1 MNDDFLLDEDD
12 ENLEDE
18 GYITPE
24 IENENEDSS
33 QEDISS
39 DDKADTSLYEGKLT
53 QDEIYLLHAYDDVSK
68 SEDDLEYAVTTI
80 VMSNPQHT
88 SSNTVSMIIKDLF
101 HKQGHS
107 RMQAIRFN
115 PAGLLRG
122 EEIDAQIEEDDDNS
136 FNDIY
141 AREARELINRFIGY
155 LSERD
160 LSKDSVVMRR
170 RKQRQIPALIIFLFS
185 SGLYDLII
193 DCPNM
198 PTVYQEQIQ
207 NAFRKINQAK
217 YDILNELIKEY
228 EKAGR
233 IKVAERVKDLGLSWF
248 NKEPAE
254 IRFAA
259 EYRDL
264 GLTSE
269 DVSIYRKY
277 RGKYTNTSSAITK
290 DVISDLIE
298 VAVDP
303 EKGIYE
309 KLKDKTRTEAI
320 NDVKRV
326 LKDFTDN
333 ENPQNSEL
341 ASRII
346 FKEL

>member
-1 MNDDFLLDEDD
+1 M
-12 ENLEDE
+12 
-18 GYITPE
+18 
-24 IENENEDSS
+24 
-33 QEDISS
+33 
-39 DDKADTSLYEGKLT
+39 
-53 QDEIYLLHAYDDVSK
+53 
-68 SEDDLEYAVTTI
+68 
-80 VMSNPQHT
+80 
-88 SSNTVSMIIKDLF
+88 
-101 HKQGHS
+101 
-107 RMQAIRFN
+107 
-115 PAGLLRG
+115 
-122 EEIDAQIEEDDDNS
+122 
-136 FNDIY
+136 
-141 AREARELINRFIGY
+141 
-155 LSERD
+155 
-160 LSKDSVVMRR
+160 
-170 RKQRQIPALIIFLFS
+170 
-185 SGLYDLII
+185 
-193 DCPNM
+193 
-198 PTVYQEQIQ
+198 
-207 NAFRKINQAK
+207 
-217 YDILNELIKEY
+217 IKEY

-277 RGKYTNTSSAITK
+277 RGKYTNTSSAITQ